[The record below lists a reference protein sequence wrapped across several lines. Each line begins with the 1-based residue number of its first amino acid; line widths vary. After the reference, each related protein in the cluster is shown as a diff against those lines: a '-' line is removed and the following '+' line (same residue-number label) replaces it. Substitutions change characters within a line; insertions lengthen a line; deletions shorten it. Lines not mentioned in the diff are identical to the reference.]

1 MLISPFNHH
10 NFTPTQHKVR
20 LINDQHMDALK
31 KQIQINNETFLKD
44 IQTSFNAYYPYL
56 KIEFLEPKKYSLEP
70 RLKND
75 HYSMQVKDLLLL
87 QNPIA
92 IDVSNGRTIE
102 DIIKDFKKNTG
113 TTINVSRKSGNI
125 WNVIT
130 LTGSWTLE
138 SQNNAGLFIS
148 SEMQLTG

>member
-1 MLISPFNHH
+1 
-10 NFTPTQHKVR
+10 
-20 LINDQHMDALK
+20 MDALK

-44 IQTSFNAYYPYL
+44 IQKSFNEYYPYL
-56 KIEFLEPKKYSLEP
+56 KIEFLEPKKYPLEP

-87 QNPIA
+87 HNPVA

>member
-1 MLISPFNHH
+1 
-10 NFTPTQHKVR
+10 
-20 LINDQHMDALK
+20 MDALK

-44 IQTSFNAYYPYL
+44 IQKSFNEYYPYL
-56 KIEFLEPKKYSLEP
+56 KIEFLEPKKYPLEP

-75 HYSMQVKDLLLL
+75 HYSMQVKDLSLL

-92 IDVSNGRTIE
+92 IDVSNERTIE
-102 DIIKDFKKNTG
+102 DIIIDFKKNTG
-113 TTINVSRKSGNI
+113 TNINVSRKSGNI

>member
-1 MLISPFNHH
+1 M
-10 NFTPTQHKVR
+10 R

-56 KIEFLEPKKYSLEP
+56 KIEFLEPKKYPLEP

-87 QNPIA
+87 QNPVA

>member
-1 MLISPFNHH
+1 
-10 NFTPTQHKVR
+10 
-20 LINDQHMDALK
+20 MDALK

-56 KIEFLEPKKYSLEP
+56 KIEFLEPKKYPLEP

-75 HYSMQVKDLLLL
+75 HYSMQVKDLSLL

-102 DIIKDFKKNTG
+102 DIIIDFKKNTG
-113 TTINVSRKSGNI
+113 TNINVSRKSGNI

>member
-1 MLISPFNHH
+1 
-10 NFTPTQHKVR
+10 
-20 LINDQHMDALK
+20 MDALK

-44 IQTSFNAYYPYL
+44 IQKSFNEYYPYL
-56 KIEFLEPKKYSLEP
+56 KIEFLEPKKYPFEP

-75 HYSMQVKDLLLL
+75 HYSMQVKDLSLL

-92 IDVSNGRTIE
+92 IDVSNERTIE
-102 DIIKDFKKNTG
+102 DIIIDFKKNTG
-113 TTINVSRKSGNI
+113 TNINVSRKSGNI

>member
-1 MLISPFNHH
+1 
-10 NFTPTQHKVR
+10 
-20 LINDQHMDALK
+20 MDALK

-44 IQTSFNAYYPYL
+44 IQKSFNEYYPYL
-56 KIEFLEPKKYSLEP
+56 KIEFLEPKKYPLEP

-75 HYSMQVKDLLLL
+75 HYSMQVKDLSLL

-113 TTINVSRKSGNI
+113 TNINVSRKSGNI

-148 SEMQLTG
+148 SEMQLTV

>member
-1 MLISPFNHH
+1 
-10 NFTPTQHKVR
+10 
-20 LINDQHMDALK
+20 MDALK
-31 KQIQINNETFLKD
+31 KQIQINNENFLKD

-56 KIEFLEPKKYSLEP
+56 KIEFLEPKKYPLEP

-75 HYSMQVKDLLLL
+75 HYSMQVKDLSLL

-92 IDVSNGRTIE
+92 IDVSSGRTIE

-148 SEMQLTG
+148 SEMQLAG

>member
-1 MLISPFNHH
+1 
-10 NFTPTQHKVR
+10 
-20 LINDQHMDALK
+20 MDALK

-44 IQTSFNAYYPYL
+44 IQKSFNEYYPYL
-56 KIEFLEPKKYSLEP
+56 KIEFLEPKKYPLEP

-75 HYSMQVKDLLLL
+75 HYSMQVKDLSLL

-102 DIIKDFKKNTG
+102 DIIIDFKKNTG
-113 TTINVSRKSGNI
+113 TNINVSRKSGNI

>member
-1 MLISPFNHH
+1 
-10 NFTPTQHKVR
+10 
-20 LINDQHMDALK
+20 MDALK

-56 KIEFLEPKKYSLEP
+56 KIEFLEPKKYPLEP

-87 QNPIA
+87 QNPVA

-102 DIIKDFKKNTG
+102 DIINDFKKNTG
-113 TTINVSRKSGNI
+113 TNINVSRKSGNI

>member
-1 MLISPFNHH
+1 MS
-10 NFTPTQHKVR
+10 V
-20 LINDQHMDALK
+20 INDQHMDALK

-56 KIEFLEPKKYSLEP
+56 KIEFLELKKYPLEP

-102 DIIKDFKKNTG
+102 DVIKDFKKNTG

>member
-1 MLISPFNHH
+1 M
-10 NFTPTQHKVR
+10 R
-20 LINDQHMDALK
+20 LINDQYMDALK

-56 KIEFLEPKKYSLEP
+56 KIEFLEPKKYPLEP

-75 HYSMQVKDLLLL
+75 HYSMQVKDLSLL

-102 DIIKDFKKNTG
+102 DIIRDFKKNTG

>member
-1 MLISPFNHH
+1 M
-10 NFTPTQHKVR
+10 R
-20 LINDQHMDALK
+20 LINDQYMDALK

-56 KIEFLEPKKYSLEP
+56 KIEFLEPKKYPLEP

-75 HYSMQVKDLLLL
+75 HYSMQVKDLSLL

-113 TTINVSRKSGNI
+113 TNINVSRKSGNI